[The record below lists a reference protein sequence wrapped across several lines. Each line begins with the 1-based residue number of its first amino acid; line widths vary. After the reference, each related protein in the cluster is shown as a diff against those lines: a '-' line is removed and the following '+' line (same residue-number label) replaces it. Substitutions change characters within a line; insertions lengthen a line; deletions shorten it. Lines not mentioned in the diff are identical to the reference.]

1 MAVQA
6 QRPALPEAADRE
18 PITPIPTPA
27 PDNALKVD
35 LGERLFHDPRLSGGG
50 ARSCGSCHDIRTN
63 GASGARRDAAL
74 DGSEL
79 PLNTGT
85 VFNAALSFRLN
96 WAGNYRTLEA
106 QAEASLQSPAIMG
119 ASVETV
125 LGRLSADA
133 AMAAQFRDVYGR
145 GPDRDGLLDAIAA
158 YERSLLTP
166 SSRFDRWLAGEDVVL
181 SAEEQTGYRLF
192 RSAGCISCHQG
203 VNVGGNLFERHGIF
217 HPLASPE
224 PRVLRVPSLRNVAAT
239 PPYFHDG
246 SAATLEDAVRGMGL
260 AQLNR
265 VFSKDEV
272 GAIVAFLRTLTG
284 TYQGRLVVAPSTAR
298 PP

>member
-1 MAVQA
+1 M
-6 QRPALPEAADRE
+6 
-18 PITPIPTPA
+18 PIPAPTPDDA
-27 PDNALKVD
+27 PKVD
-35 LGERLFHDPRLSGGG
+35 LGERLFHDARLSGDGT
-50 ARSCGSCHDIRTN
+50 RTCGSCHDTRTN

-79 PLNTGT
+79 PLNTST
-85 VFNAALSFRLN
+85 VFNAALSFRLQ
-96 WAGNYRTLEA
+96 WTGNYRTLEA

-125 LGRLSADA
+125 LGRLSADP
-133 AMAAQFRDVYGR
+133 AMDAQFRDVYGR

-166 SSRFDRWLAGEDVVL
+166 GSRFDRWLAGEDVAL
-181 SAEEQTGYRLF
+181 SAEELTGYRIF

-224 PRVLRVPSLRNVAAT
+224 PRILRVPSLRNVAAT

-246 SAATLEDAVRGMGL
+246 SAATLEDAVRSMGR

-265 VFSKDEV
+265 VFSNDEV
-272 GAIVAFLRTLTG
+272 AAIVAFLGTLTG

-298 PP
+298 AQ